1 LQEWRR
7 DVLGKI
13 NALCVHMLNK
23 IEHGRDARAKQHFA
37 FYVSCD
43 AFLAGIVLN
52 RDMAKNVTPWHAN
65 IELHGQWTRG
75 QIVLDYLLSH
85 KPNINLIHDFDS
97 ELFKETLMRAMDVFK
112 TAGDY
117 TVCSDD

>member
-1 LQEWRR
+1 
-7 DVLGKI
+7 VLGKI

-23 IEHGRDARAKQHFA
+23 IEHGRDAQAKKHFN
-37 FYVSCD
+37 FYISCD

-52 RDMAKNVTPWHAN
+52 CDMARNVTPWHAN
-65 IELHGQWTRG
+65 IELYGQWTRG
-75 QIVLDYLLSH
+75 QIVLDHLLSH

-112 TAGDY
+112 STMIIPP
-117 TVCSDD
+117 